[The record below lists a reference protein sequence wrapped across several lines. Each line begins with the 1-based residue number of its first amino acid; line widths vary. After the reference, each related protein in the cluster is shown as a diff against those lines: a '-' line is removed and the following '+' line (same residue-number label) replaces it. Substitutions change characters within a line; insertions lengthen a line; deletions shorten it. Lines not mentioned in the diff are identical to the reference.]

1 MHKHKN
7 QERPSNYKENAD
19 SQRGE
24 MDDAHE
30 KIEREVLLYLTMHVY
45 DPKGSG
51 RAGENL
57 STGSAGS
64 GIRQPHIH
72 PSRTWLISYLFV
84 LLLLL
89 HT

>member
-30 KIEREVLLYLTMHVY
+30 KIERELLLYLTMHVY
-45 DPKGSG
+45 DPKGSQ
-51 RAGENL
+51 ALNP
-57 STGSAGS
+57 A
-64 GIRQPHIH
+64 
-72 PSRTWLISYLFV
+72 
-84 LLLLL
+84 
-89 HT
+89 